1 MEKVWHDRQS
11 ELPLRAN
18 KVYLPYFS
26 TMKSIKFQFVCEAL
40 ILAIGIFLGGRAIR
54 HGIVQFKEM
63 DRTVTAKGLS
73 EKEVL
78 ADKATWPLKFKE
90 LGNDPAELYDRI
102 ETNTNV
108 VVAFLKKGG
117 MKEDEI
123 SVAAP
128 TLVDQQANMSY
139 SSETVRYRYKA
150 NCVVTVVSK
159 NVDLVRKLVSR
170 QAELMRQGVTIVGN
184 EYDEESAVTYEFTGL
199 NEIKPEMVAEA
210 TKNARKTAE
219 RFAEDSDSKLGKIR
233 TADQGQFSI
242 ESRDKNT
249 PWIKNVRVVST
260 VVFYLND

>member
-1 MEKVWHDRQS
+1 MR
-11 ELPLRAN
+11 
-18 KVYLPYFS
+18 
-26 TMKSIKFQFVCEAL
+26 TFQFKFFGEAL
-40 ILAIGIFLGGRAIR
+40 ILAAGIFLGGRAIKQ
-54 HGIVQFKEM
+54 GIVQFKEL

-73 EKEVL
+73 EKEVK

-102 ETNTNV
+102 EKNTQTIV
-108 VVAFLKKGG
+108 SFLKANGFSA
-117 MKEDEI
+117 EEI
-123 SVAAP
+123 SLAPP

-170 QAELMRQGVTIVGN
+170 QTELMRQGVTIVGN
-184 EYDEESAVTYEFTGL
+184 EYDEGSVVTYEFTGL
-199 NEIKPEMVAEA
+199 NDIKPEMIAEA

-242 ESRDKNT
+242 DSRDQNT
-249 PWIKNVRVVST
+249 PWLKNVRVVTT
-260 VVFYLND
+260 VVYYLKD